1 MAATVPLVLAGS
13 QLGRLVASLGVAV
26 VATTSLVNLADTGT
40 SLSRP
45 RPLVAPVADRIVEI
59 AKKQGARYG
68 YADYWDASSLTWSTH
83 MAVQVAPVSQ
93 CVPPKTDLC
102 PFWFNV
108 NTNWYRPRPNS
119 NTFVL
124 RDSRSNVRLELP
136 RTLGSPY
143 ATYKLNAFITLYL
156 YSYDVASR
164 FVGAPSA
171 K

>member
-1 MAATVPLVLAGS
+1 MDNRASRPGPAPDLVLAGS

-45 RPLVAPVADRIVEI
+45 RSLVAPVADRIVEI

-124 RDSRSNVRLELP
+124 RDSPGQTISA
-136 RTLGSPY
+136 
-143 ATYKLNAFITLYL
+143 ATRMSAAVWARE
-156 YSYDVASR
+156 VAALTAAS
-164 FVGAPSA
+164 
-171 K
+171 